1 VKRRRTDWGS
11 LVAGL
16 LFIGLGAAFVVRGT
30 GDWGF
35 DLVWVL
41 PVLAIGLGLAGI
53 ARALVKSRDRD
64 APRGG

>member
-1 VKRRRTDWGS
+1 MSRRSTDWGS
-11 LVAGL
+11 LIAGL

-64 APRGG
+64 ARRGG